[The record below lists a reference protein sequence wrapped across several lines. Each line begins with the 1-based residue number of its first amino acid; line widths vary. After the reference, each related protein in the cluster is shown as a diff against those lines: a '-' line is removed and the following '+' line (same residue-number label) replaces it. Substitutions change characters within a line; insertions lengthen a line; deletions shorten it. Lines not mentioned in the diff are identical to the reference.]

1 MNLKMGSDQ
10 KNMADAGIDR
20 AGFNTV
26 DLGKGQITKIGKL
39 FLR

>member
-1 MNLKMGSDQ
+1 MNLKMGSYQ

-20 AGFNTV
+20 ARFNAV
-26 DLGKGQITKIGKL
+26 DLRKGQITKIGQL